1 MDSIYKSLSLA
12 FKCKKI
18 TFKVQLERLS
28 SWYTAKHN
36 LVIREEK
43 DFRMLEVFDQNNNT
57 DDMV

>member
-18 TFKVQLERLS
+18 TKVQLERLS

-57 DDMV
+57 DDIV